1 MFEHKKQTLLP
12 FPMFL
17 LRVLRFIVYS
27 FSLIFFSL
35 FIGLVGYHFF
45 ARLSWVD
52 SFYNASMILTGMG
65 PVAEMNYNSAKIF
78 SSFYALFSGIA
89 FLSTI
94 AVLFAPIIHRLMH
107 MMHIEGDES
116 L

>member
-12 FPMFL
+12 FPAFL
-17 LRVLRFIVYS
+17 LRVLRFTVYS

-35 FIGLVGYHFF
+35 LIGLVGYHFF
-45 ARLSWVD
+45 GRLSWID

-65 PVAEMNYNSAKIF
+65 PVAAMTSNSAKIF

-89 FLSTI
+89 FMSTI
-94 AVLFAPIIHRLMH
+94 AVLFAPVVHRLMH
-107 MMHIEGDES
+107 RMHIEDDDA